1 MDRFKYDVE
10 EQNEQKIFRITWIN
24 QPIPVRAYTKI
35 KHLIMRS
42 NDYSSVSDEE
52 RDVMKV
58 ILDKINSQYDANIT
72 VEQYVS
78 IRSIIIKQKIIQ
90 NYHILKSKITKVVD
104 EYNADVD
111 IMDLSKKY
119 DFPPT
124 NLLKNILLKNGLD
137 DKKVT
142 AMFKNKY
149 DPNLLLSD
157 KDLKQYQCAE
167 KNDANSVSNQKN
179 SAKIA
184 MDNEMLVVRFFKD
197 LGIKCM
203 TQDDLAAEQLK
214 EYGKIIITPDILFI
228 DPVYIN
234 GSRIYW
240 MDYKNYVGTDVK
252 FIYASNYEQAMR
264 YNKKYGGG
272 ALCYHNSFVDNL
284 MVPGTMILNADVL
297 DVAYY

>member
-1 MDRFKYDVE
+1 MNTIR
-10 EQNEQKIFRITWIN
+10 
-24 QPIPVRAYTKI
+24 RADI
-35 KHLIMRS
+35 
-42 NDYSSVSDEE
+42 
-52 RDVMKV
+52 
-58 ILDKINSQYDANIT
+58 ANW
-72 VEQYVS
+72 
-78 IRSIIIKQKIIQ
+78 
-90 NYHILKSKITKVVD
+90 H
-104 EYNADVD
+104 
-111 IMDLSKKY
+111 
-119 DFPPT
+119 T
-124 NLLKNILLKNGLD
+124 NFD